1 MTSTV
6 RLKTFRIFSGLY
18 ARKQREDYVLFP
30 RSYFRRT
37 VLVGK
42 EGERDGTSGREVVAR
57 REEIIRGHGKAFDN
71 A

>member
-37 VLVGK
+37 VLVP
-42 EGERDGTSGREVVAR
+42 RVMVRAARVAAGTAVGAW
-57 REEIIRGHGKAFDN
+57 GG
-71 A
+71 